1 MTNQPS
7 ALRDADFP
15 SISDAPATASGPRVA
30 TRQTRGTILFFLP
43 GLTAGGSEHVVT
55 FNANR
60 LVANGY
66 DVIIASCEAEGSTP
80 YYPCDPRVTVSY
92 LGLPIGKQS
101 KLQGV
106 RSIVGRVGAL
116 RQLLRTKRP
125 DLVISFLTRTNVI
138 AVLAAQG
145 LGIPVIVSE
154 RNNPQRQRVN
164 RVWDLLRRF
173 TYARAYG
180 LVTMTKGALAFF
192 PEHMRKR
199 GWVIPNMADWQH
211 VKPLYQNTDRVLTAV
226 GRLTDQKGFDL
237 LIAAFA
243 ATASS
248 HPDWRLRIWGE
259 GALRPQLEKQ
269 IADLG
274 LTGRVELPGVSPSPG
289 SWIETADAFVLS
301 SRYEGWGL
309 VLGEAMAAG
318 LPCVSFDCPFGPADM
333 ITSGLDGLL
342 VPDGDAKALAQT
354 LSQIMG
360 DADLRARL
368 GASAANAAQRF
379 APDRIGDQ
387 WENLIETVLATT
399 KVRNFA

>member
-1 MTNQPS
+1 MTNHLATSLPGIANTYAS
-7 ALRDADFP
+7 PDAGAQ
-15 SISDAPATASGPRVA
+15 S
-30 TRQTRGTILFFLP
+30 RGTILFFLP

-66 DVIIASCEAEGSTP
+66 DVIIASCEADGSTP
-80 YYPCDPRVTVSY
+80 YYPCDPRVTVRY
-92 LGLPIGKQS
+92 LGVPVSKQS

-106 RSIVGRVGAL
+106 RSIIGRVVGL
-116 RQLLRTKRP
+116 RRLLRERRP

-138 AVLAAQG
+138 AVLAARG

-154 RNNPQRQRVN
+154 RNNPQRQTVN
-164 RVWDLLRRF
+164 RVWDKLRQF

-192 PEHMRKR
+192 PENMRKR

-211 VKPLYQNTDRVLTAV
+211 VKPLYQNKDRVLTAV

-243 ATASS
+243 ATAPR

-259 GALRPQLEKQ
+259 GALRPQLEQQ
-269 IADLG
+269 IAGLG
-274 LTGRVELPGVSPSPG
+274 MTDRIELPGVSPSPG

-333 ITSGLDGLL
+333 ISNGVDGIL
-342 VPDGDAKALAQT
+342 VPDGDAKALAQS
-354 LSQIMG
+354 LSEMMG

-368 GASAANAAQRF
+368 GANAASAAQRF
-379 APDRIGDQ
+379 APERIGEQ
-387 WENLIETVLATT
+387 WENLIASVIAST
-399 KVRNFA
+399 KVRNIA